1 MSSSTWVKDD
11 KGIVI
16 FNVCSGEYL
25 LVIKLYQQYELNIRK
40 FLMRKVHQKEDVEDI
55 VQETFLKAH
64 KVSDWE
70 DVRNPESYL
79 VSIAK
84 NAYRDHIRKETR
96 NIVYNR
102 TDITCLEIK
111 DDRPSPEQIISGKQ
125 DFRELEKVIESLTP
139 RVKQAIILIKIMN
152 VTYAEACKIMGVSIS
167 TLENHVTKGIAE
179 CRRKIKT
186 QREYSGLRSYEGTV
200 ISLSDHKLS
209 DNKKR
214 NGDI

>member
-1 MSSSTWVKDD
+1 M
-11 KGIVI
+11 
-16 FNVCSGEYL
+16 
-25 LVIKLYQQYELNIRK
+25 IKLYQQYELNIRK
-40 FLMRKVHQKEDVEDI
+40 FLMRKVRQKEDVEDM

-64 KVSDWE
+64 RVSDWE

-84 NAYRDHIRKETR
+84 NAYKDYIRKETR
-96 NIVYNR
+96 NIVDNR
-102 TDITCLEIK
+102 TDITCLEMK
-111 DDRPSPEQIISGKQ
+111 DDKPNPEQIISGKQ
-125 DFRELEKVIESLTP
+125 DFRELEKVIGSLTP

-152 VTYAEACKIMGVSIS
+152 VTYAEASEIMGVSIS

-186 QREYSGLRSYEGTV
+186 QAAYSGLRSYENTV
-200 ISLSDHKLS
+200 ISLSDHKVS

-214 NGDI
+214 NSDI